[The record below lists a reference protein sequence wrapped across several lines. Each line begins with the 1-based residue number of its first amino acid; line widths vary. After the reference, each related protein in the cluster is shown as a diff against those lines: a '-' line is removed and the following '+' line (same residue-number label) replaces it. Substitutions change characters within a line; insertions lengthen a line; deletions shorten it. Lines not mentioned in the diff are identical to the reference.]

1 MMAAKLIHVLCIL
14 SVCITTITASANHV
28 SPADITG
35 FARHVSSS
43 YMSAA
48 ASSTHEAPVQLTAPA
63 KISGQGYLT
72 FGVWCGSG
80 VCTVNSG
87 NALVLGIS
95 TQVRNAQ
102 KSVGTLRRNVKISPS

>member
-1 MMAAKLIHVLCIL
+1 MMASAAKFHILCMMF
-14 SVCITTITASANHV
+14 SVCITAVIVSATNV

-35 FARHVSSS
+35 FAKHVISSS

-95 TQVRNAQ
+95 TQVR
-102 KSVGTLRRNVKISPS
+102 KIFQEHCIGM